1 MNPYPRCIAVLS
13 ANQKYSQYLPRSTG
27 YRMHH
32 TRTRTGTATS
42 LSQGSV
48 RHHAG
53 MLAEGTAAEVKHQRH
68 PENSLCLGQSHTR
81 LPGHPGLVCV
91 GIMFVRLR
99 LSKRGTT
106 WE

>member
-1 MNPYPRCIAVLS
+1 
-13 ANQKYSQYLPRSTG
+13 
-27 YRMHH
+27 MHH
-32 TRTRTGTATS
+32 ARTRTGEATT

-53 MLAEGTAAEVKHQRH
+53 MLAEGTTAEVKHQRH

-81 LPGHPGLVCV
+81 LPGYPGLVFAWNV
-91 GIMFVRLR
+91 FVRLR